1 MKLALA
7 KTRSIINYLKFSFM
21 NAFLMLFYFSALYWK
36 MFGKTSRKEKSRA
49 LKTLEIKPT
58 SQRWKPIDKFLKTK
72 SPN

>member
-1 MKLALA
+1 
-7 KTRSIINYLKFSFM
+7 
-21 NAFLMLFYFSALYWK
+21 MLGRCLENVK
-36 MFGKTSRKEKSRA
+36 KEKSRA